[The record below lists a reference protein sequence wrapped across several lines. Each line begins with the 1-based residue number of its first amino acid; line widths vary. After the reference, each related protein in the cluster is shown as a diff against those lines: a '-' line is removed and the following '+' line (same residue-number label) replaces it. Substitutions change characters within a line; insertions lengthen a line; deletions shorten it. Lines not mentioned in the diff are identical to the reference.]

1 MKPAS
6 SQQIKEELR
15 SLSQKEV
22 TDLCLRLIRF
32 KKENKELL
40 SYILF
45 DAADRQNYVDTLKR
59 DIDDA
64 FASLPSNRYFIK
76 KGLRTMLRD
85 ITRFSRYMG
94 EKAPEA
100 ELRLHFC
107 QKMKLYGLASHKHQA
122 TMNIYTTQLD
132 KIQGM
137 IPQLHEDLQYDFQK
151 VFNEL
156 ID

>member
-22 TDLCLRLIRF
+22 TDLCLRLVRF

-40 SYILF
+40 SYLLF
-45 DAADRQNYVDTLKR
+45 DTADRQSYIDTLKR
-59 DIDDA
+59 DIDNA

-85 ITRFSRYMG
+85 IARYSRYMG
-94 EKAPEA
+94 EKEPEV

-107 QKMKLYGLASHKHQA
+107 QKMKGFGLAHKHQA
-122 TMNIYTTQLD
+122 TMSIYTTQLD

-137 IPQLHEDLQYDFQK
+137 IPQLHEDPQYDFQRT
-151 VFNEL
+151 FNEL
-156 ID
+156 TD

>member
-6 SQQIKEELR
+6 TQQIKEELR

-22 TDLCLRLIRF
+22 TDLCLRLIRS

-45 DAADRQNYVDTLKR
+45 DSADRQNYVATIKNEM
-59 DIDDA
+59 DDA
-64 FASLPSNRYFIK
+64 FAALPSNRYFIK
-76 KGLRTMLRD
+76 KGLRDMLKN
-85 ITRFSRYMG
+85 ITRYSRYMG
-94 EKAPEA
+94 EKEPEV

-107 QKMKLYGLASHKHQA
+107 QKMKLYGLASHKHQS
-122 TMNIYTTQLD
+122 TISIYTTQLD

-137 IPQLHEDLQYDFQK
+137 NPQLHEDLQYDFQK
-151 VFNEL
+151 AFNEM

>member
-6 SQQIKEELR
+6 TQQIKEELR

-22 TDLCLRLIRF
+22 TDLCLRLIRS

-45 DAADRQNYVDTLKR
+45 DSSDRQNYVATIKNEM
-59 DIDDA
+59 DDA
-64 FASLPSNRYFIK
+64 FAALPSNRYFIK
-76 KGLRTMLRD
+76 KGLRDMLKN
-85 ITRFSRYMG
+85 ITRYSRYMG
-94 EKAPEA
+94 EKEPET

-107 QKMKLYGLASHKHQA
+107 RTMKQYGLASHKHQA
-122 TMNIYTTQLD
+122 TMTIYTTQLD
-132 KIQGM
+132 KIQSL
-137 IPQLHEDLQYDFQK
+137 ITQLHEDLQYDFQK
-151 VFNEL
+151 EMNEL